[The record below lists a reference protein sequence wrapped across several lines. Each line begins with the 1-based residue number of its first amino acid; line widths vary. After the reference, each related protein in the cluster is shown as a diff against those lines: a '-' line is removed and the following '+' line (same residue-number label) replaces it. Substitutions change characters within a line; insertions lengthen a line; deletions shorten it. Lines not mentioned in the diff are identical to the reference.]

1 MEVMNLNKLEAN
13 HPVNYS
19 VEFPK
24 RNLNELERYANVDD
38 VRLKRAPSDTLE
50 GMANA
55 LILAAERAEQAKIRA
70 NPPRNC
76 KGYVERSDYPITSL
90 YSDFKDLIE
99 AGEKDWDDY
108 RVERR
113 KWKRCKHMY
122 CLNYFPTD
130 KTNFKRFE
138 AKRKDSEYCDAWCRS
153 AHRDAHRRFK
163 KHGSYLP
170 VYYYLAQQ
178 TESVGNRARK
188 NEHASEAESIEKEIT
203 KQRPMM
209 KRTSDEIDEA
219 QAGAGEVVTYNIND
233 LSDEE
238 IKEKNL
244 CKYIEK
250 RLDKRGNIPV
260 ISEGGGGSDASFLGV

>member
-50 GMANA
+50 GRANA
-55 LILAAERAEQAKIRA
+55 LILAAERAEQKAIKA

-108 RVERR
+108 RAERR

-122 CLNYFPTD
+122 CLNYFPID

-153 AHRDAHRRFK
+153 AHRDAERRFD

-170 VYYYLAQQ
+170 EHYYLSVLS
-178 TESVGNRARK
+178 ESAGDRHRQ
-188 NEHASEAESIEKEIT
+188 NEFASEAESIEKEIT

-233 LSDEE
+233 LTKQE

-244 CKYIEK
+244 QEYCEK
-250 RLDKRGNIPV
+250 SSNSRGILPLY
-260 ISEGGGGSDASFLGV
+260 SESEATDASFLEV